1 MLAFYHNF
9 QGWLPE
15 SDIASLFDSPPPSRP
30 KLVETRRFIAPP
42 AGLWNLRPNQR
53 VLNPIIPHS
62 IYMYRIF
69 TYMSHKN
76 QPNLGKYTLLVP
88 WESVMGIVSGQP
100 PKKNT
105 GKSPRKPHP
114 VKSSRHQNVL
124 FDWKTTSPSVFF
136 SRQIPDFKWGTAKK
150 NGSRKIPKSPWR
162 QTFRVY
168 KQV

>member
-88 WESVMGIVSGQP
+88 WESVYGNCFRATPQ
-100 PKKNT
+100 KK
-105 GKSPRKPHP
+105 H
-114 VKSSRHQNVL
+114 
-124 FDWKTTSPSVFF
+124 
-136 SRQIPDFKWGTAKK
+136 
-150 NGSRKIPKSPWR
+150 RKIPTETSSR
-162 QTFRVY
+162 QVFQASKCFVRLKNDFTVGIFFSANSRLQMGNC
-168 KQV
+168 KKKRFPEDS